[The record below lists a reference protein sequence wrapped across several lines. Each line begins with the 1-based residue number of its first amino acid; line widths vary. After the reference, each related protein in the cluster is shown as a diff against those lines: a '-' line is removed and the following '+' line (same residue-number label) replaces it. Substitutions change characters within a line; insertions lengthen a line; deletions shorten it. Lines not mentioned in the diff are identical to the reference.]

1 MPYYRV
7 KFKLKYRTFVLQNV
21 TTVHN
26 FKPKLD
32 CRRKESYP
40 IIQSLHVSITSKVV
54 SLYDTF
60 NNNYVLHITLNAH
73 GVDPAP

>member
-1 MPYYRV
+1 MV
-7 KFKLKYRTFVLQNV
+7 KLEYSNFVWQNV
-21 TTVHN
+21 ATVHN

-32 CRRKESYP
+32 CRREESHP
-40 IIQSLHVSITSKVV
+40 IIQPLSITSKCV

-60 NNNYVLHITLNAH
+60 NKNYVVHITLNAH

>member
-1 MPYYRV
+1 MS
-7 KFKLKYRTFVLQNV
+7 KLEYSNFVWQNV
-21 TTVHN
+21 AAVHN

-32 CRRKESYP
+32 CRKKESYP
-40 IIQSLHVSITSKVV
+40 IIQSLSITSKIV

-60 NNNYVLHITLNAH
+60 NKNYVVHITLNAH

>member
-1 MPYYRV
+1 M
-7 KFKLKYRTFVLQNV
+7 FKLEYSNFVLQNV
-21 TTVHN
+21 SAVHS

-40 IIQSLHVSITSKVV
+40 IIQSLSITSKIV

-60 NNNYVLHITLNAH
+60 NKNYVLHITLNAH